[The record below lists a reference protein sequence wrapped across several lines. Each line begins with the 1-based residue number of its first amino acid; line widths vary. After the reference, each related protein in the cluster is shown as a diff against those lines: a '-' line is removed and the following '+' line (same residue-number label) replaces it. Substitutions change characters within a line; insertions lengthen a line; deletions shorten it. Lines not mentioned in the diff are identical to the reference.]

1 MSQPNLESVS
11 IPSVLSKKPQLN
23 VYTVMLIV
31 SLISLILACLFLYLE
46 LREYGGWGAVKGRA
60 SVTVPVSSDLVP
72 SFLV

>member
-11 IPSVLSKKPQLN
+11 TPSVLSKKPQLN

-31 SLISLILACLFLYLE
+31 SLVSLLMACLFLYLE

-60 SVTVPVSSDLVP
+60 AVTAPISSDITP